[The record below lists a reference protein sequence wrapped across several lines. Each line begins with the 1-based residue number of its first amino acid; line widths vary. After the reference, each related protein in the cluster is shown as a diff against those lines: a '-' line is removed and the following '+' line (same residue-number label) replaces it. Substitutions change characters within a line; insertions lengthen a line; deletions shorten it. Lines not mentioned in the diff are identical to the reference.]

1 MAIQKKSLIGSKD
14 KKKTAD
20 DGSGQS
26 AANPAPPAK
35 GKKLAIAKLAT
46 AKLSTAKLALMR
58 KLK

>member
-14 KKKTAD
+14 KKTAD
-20 DGSGQS
+20 DGSGQG